1 MLAGNYL
8 IIISILF
15 MYGYL
20 VILTVAP
27 ELYINTVPLPTKRLK
42 STVRLSSDKIEIT
55 AFRKR
60 TKGTD
65 ALGYFLFLLTNLR
78 LPLIS
83 SSLRLS
89 SCFMMLSYSS
99 LVNPFSSGYL
109 ALSII

>member
-42 STVRLSSDKIEIT
+42 STVRLSSDRVGIG
-55 AFRKR
+55 AFKKQQRA
-60 TKGTD
+60 GM
-65 ALGYFLFLLTNLR
+65 
-78 LPLIS
+78 P
-83 SSLRLS
+83 
-89 SCFMMLSYSS
+89 
-99 LVNPFSSGYL
+99 
-109 ALSII
+109 